1 MNHLKRF
8 ERPELVLALLL
19 GVLTLVIY
27 LPSLRHDFLQY
38 DDQEYVTG
46 NLHVSS
52 GVTADG
58 FVWAFGNHVSNWHP
72 LTWLSHMLDC
82 QLYGLRPAGHHFT
95 NILLHAVNV
104 VLLFLLL
111 RRMTGA
117 VWRSACVAALF
128 AWHPLHVESVAWIAE
143 RKDVLSGLFFM
154 LTLLSYSRYAH
165 LRTEPADKNVGDTL
179 QASTLPRYALP
190 RSYALTLLLFA
201 LGLMSKP
208 MLVTLPLVLMLLD
221 YWPLGRFTNG
231 NKGPSLKG
239 VLPLVLEKVPFL
251 VLAAI
256 DCVLT
261 LSAQRESFSVVSAA
275 GLPIGQRLAHTVVAY
290 AHYIVAMFVP
300 RHLAVFYPYETPSTV
315 EVLGA
320 GLLLGL
326 LTLGAIMAT
335 KRRPYL
341 LMGWLWYLG
350 MLVPVIGL
358 VQVGDQSWADRYTY
372 LPLLGLFIAI
382 IWGLAELATHGK
394 PAHAG
399 AQGLE
404 IPKPTTPT
412 SGGAQALACS
422 NAGMPSGA
430 GSPSQARFLLGLSVV
445 ALALLLLLATSL
457 QLRYWKD
464 TWTLFEHAA
473 SVTRNNYRA
482 VAVLGSLLAAQGKLN
497 EAKEDYALALSYKPG
512 YAEAHF
518 LLGDALLREG
528 QLDQAI
534 EHLRQALRFKPMQEQ
549 THLLLGAALAKQMN
563 YDEAAAQYRAALELN
578 PESAVA
584 HNNFG
589 RLLHTQGKFD
599 GAFEHYAAAIKLAP
613 DFAEVH
619 NNVGILLLQQG
630 KAPQAITQLRE
641 AVRLNP
647 ASRDSQYNLALALNR
662 QQAWTEA
669 ASLFGKTVD
678 GANPDANAH
687 YEYGLALT
695 HAGNALAGRS
705 EYAQALLLQPE
716 FVPAMDGLAWIL
728 ATSQK
733 PELRN
738 GEQAVALAERACF
751 LTQRK
756 EAEKL
761 KILAAAYAEAGR
773 FTDALQTAQEATNKA
788 AAAGNQ
794 SLAAQCNRLLE
805 SFKKNSPWREAAPE

>member
-1 MNHLKRF
+1 VNHLRRF
-8 ERPELVLALLL
+8 ERPELTLALLL
-19 GVLTLVIY
+19 GVVTLAIY
-27 LPSLRHDFLQY
+27 LPSLGHDFLQY
-38 DDQEYVTG
+38 DDQEYVTA

-52 GVTADG
+52 GLTPDG

-111 RRMTGA
+111 RRITGA

-143 RKDVLSGLFFM
+143 RKDLLSGLFFM
-154 LTLLSYSRYAH
+154 LTLLSYSGYVQSRNARVEEGREEREEVRH
-165 LRTEPADKNVGDTL
+165 H
-179 QASTLPRYALP
+179 ASRITYHES

-208 MLVTLPLVLMLLD
+208 MLVTLPFVLLLLD
-221 YWPLGRFTNG
+221 YWPLGRFTSVS
-231 NKGPSLKG
+231 KGPSLKS
-239 VLPLVLEKVPFL
+239 VLALVLEKVPFL
-251 VLAAI
+251 VLAAA

-275 GLPIGQRLAHTVVAY
+275 GLPIGQRLAHTLVAY

-300 RHLAVFYPYETPSTV
+300 RHLAVFYPYETPSTL
-315 EVLGA
+315 ETLGA

-326 LTLGAIMAT
+326 LTLGAILAA
-335 KRRPYL
+335 KRRVEDNPPCQRRRYL
-341 LMGWLWYLG
+341 LVGWLWYLG

-358 VQVGDQSWADRYTY
+358 VQVGDQAWADRYTY
-372 LPLLGLFIAI
+372 LPLLGLFIALV
-382 IWGLAELATHGK
+382 WGGAELLTRR
-394 PAHAG
+394 
-399 AQGLE
+399 AQPRTG
-404 IPKPTTPT
+404 P
-412 SGGAQALACS
+412 QALASS
-422 NAGMPSGA
+422 NTGTQPGA
-430 GSPSQARFLLGLSVV
+430 QSPTQAPILFRLP
-445 ALALLLLLATSL
+445 ALALTLLLLLATFL
-457 QLRYWKD
+457 QLRYWKN

-473 SVTRNNYRA
+473 RVTHNNYRA
-482 VAVLGSLLAAQGKLN
+482 VAVLGSLLAAQGRLD
-497 EAKEDYALALSYKPG
+497 EAKEHYALALSYKQG

-534 EHLRQALRFKPMQEQ
+534 NHLRQALRFKPMQEQ
-549 THLLLGAALAKQMN
+549 THLLLGTALGKQN
-563 YDEAAAQYRAALELN
+563 KYDEAAAQYHAALELN
-578 PESAVA
+578 SDSAAA
-584 HNNFG
+584 HNNLG
-589 RLLHTQGKFD
+589 RLLHAQGKFD

-647 ASRDSQYNLALALNR
+647 ASRDSEYNLALALNR
-662 QQAWTEA
+662 QQGWAEA
-669 ASLFGKTVD
+669 ASLFAKTVD

-687 YEYGLALT
+687 YEYGLALAHLGKT
-695 HAGNALAGRS
+695 PAARS

-716 FVPAMDGLAWIL
+716 FMPAMDGLAWIL
-728 ATSQK
+728 ATSPK

-756 EAEKL
+756 DADKL
-761 KILAAAYAEAGR
+761 KTLAAAYAEAGR
-773 FTDALQTAQEATNKA
+773 FGEAVQTVQEATDKA
-788 AAAGNQ
+788 TTAGNTA
-794 SLAAQCNRLLE
+794 LASHCRLMLE
-805 SFKKNSPWREAAPE
+805 GFKKNSPWREPVANP